1 MFFFAGIETKTKVR
15 LMITESDMG
24 DSEGR
29 KIGRVL
35 ELGME

>member
-1 MFFFAGIETKTKVR
+1 MFFFVGIETKTKVR
-15 LMITESDMG
+15 LMISESDMS

-35 ELGME
+35 ELGRE